1 MRVSSLGMRI
11 ALLCAAMVTLTVVVA
26 VGLGYLRVRGE
37 MERALTQELSGLAV
51 SVAMQVPG
59 DSLAVL
65 RVPGDTLLETYES
78 LRAFLRQMRT
88 RGGLKDDFTL
98 LRSGR
103 GKAEVIAGAGR
114 AKLLLGTPV
123 PARDE
128 FLAAIREGRP
138 QVTAITGEGTDPD
151 RSPKVPEKSG
161 AGRGQ
166 AREGM
171 VIRAY
176 APIRSPSGGV
186 VAALE
191 ITRQVEAPE
200 ATLGRVVVAWIGP
213 WLLLVS
219 ISILA
224 GLLLSE
230 STTAEVRTLATG
242 VEQVAGG
249 ALDAAPAL
257 SGREEAGRIARAV
270 KSLASHIKDMLQEI
284 LGMSTKVAESAG
296 ELSSAASQISTSV
309 QEVTATVQEIAK
321 GTALESVKI
330 ADIKKEIEKLNQ
342 LTKQVD
348 SQLKL
353 ALVSARRAQDSAGLG
368 REATRAVV
376 TQMTAIA
383 SVVEDGVARMKRLT
397 ERSRQIKQVLDF
409 ITSVAEQTDMLA
421 LNAAIEAARVGEQG
435 RGFTVVAEEIRKLA
449 VESAQA
455 ASEVGALILEV
466 RNDIAEA
473 SGAISQ
479 GAGSVAMGKEI
490 VEKMDHDFEAIANTV
505 TVNSTM
511 IQEIS
516 HVSKEQALAAD
527 EILRAIG
534 EISQAALQISAN
546 VEEVAAA
553 TEEEAASM
561 QELTSLAQNLA
572 NLAGN
577 LKDLVRRFKV

>member
-59 DSLAVL
+59 DSLAFV

-114 AKLLLGTPV
+114 VKLLIGTPV

-138 QVTAITGEGTDPD
+138 QVTAITGEETDPD
-151 RSPKVPEKSG
+151 RSM
-161 AGRGQ
+161 A
-166 AREGM
+166 GM

-176 APIRSPSGGV
+176 APIRSLSGGV

-257 SGREEAGRIARAV
+257 QGREEAGRIARAV

-353 ALVSARRAQDSAGLG
+353 ALVSARKAQDSAGLG

>member
-59 DSLAVL
+59 DSLAYL
-65 RVPGDTLLETYES
+65 RGPGDTLSETYES

-88 RGGLKDDFTL
+88 RGGLKDDYTL

-114 AKLLLGTPV
+114 AKLEIGTPI

-151 RSPKVPEKSG
+151 RS
-161 AGRGQ
+161 
-166 AREGM
+166 REGM

-176 APIRSPSGGV
+176 APIRSLSGGV

-219 ISILA
+219 LSVLA

-257 SGREEAGRIARAV
+257 QGREEAGRIARAV

-368 REATRAVV
+368 REATRATV
-376 TQMTAIA
+376 TQMIAIA

-516 HVSKEQALAAD
+516 HVSKEQAMAAD

>member
-37 MERALTQELSGLAV
+37 MERALTQELTGLAV

-59 DSLAVL
+59 DSLAFI
-65 RVPGDTLLETYES
+65 RVPGDTLSETYES
-78 LRAFLRQMRT
+78 LRAFLRLMRT

-98 LRSGR
+98 LKSGR
-103 GKAEVIAGAGR
+103 GQAEVIVGAGR
-114 AKLLLGTPV
+114 VKLLVGSPV

-138 QVTAITGEGTDPD
+138 QVSAITTEEETDPD
-151 RSPKVPEKSG
+151 GSR
-161 AGRGQ
+161 A
-166 AREGM
+166 GM
-171 VIRAY
+171 VMRSY
-176 APIRSPSGGV
+176 APIRSLSGGV

-191 ITRQVEAPE
+191 ITRKVEAPE

-242 VEQVAGG
+242 VEQVASG

-270 KSLASHIKDMLQEI
+270 KSLASHIKGMLQEI

-330 ADIKKEIEKLNQ
+330 ADIKKEIEKLAG
-342 LTKQVD
+342 LTK
-348 SQLKL
+348 
-353 ALVSARRAQDSAGLG
+353 
-368 REATRAVV
+368 
-376 TQMTAIA
+376 
-383 SVVEDGVARMKRLT
+383 
-397 ERSRQIKQVLDF
+397 
-409 ITSVAEQTDMLA
+409 
-421 LNAAIEAARVGEQG
+421 
-435 RGFTVVAEEIRKLA
+435 
-449 VESAQA
+449 
-455 ASEVGALILEV
+455 
-466 RNDIAEA
+466 
-473 SGAISQ
+473 
-479 GAGSVAMGKEI
+479 
-490 VEKMDHDFEAIANTV
+490 
-505 TVNSTM
+505 
-511 IQEIS
+511 
-516 HVSKEQALAAD
+516 
-527 EILRAIG
+527 
-534 EISQAALQISAN
+534 
-546 VEEVAAA
+546 
-553 TEEEAASM
+553 
-561 QELTSLAQNLA
+561 
-572 NLAGN
+572 
-577 LKDLVRRFKV
+577 

>member
-59 DSLAVL
+59 DSLAAL
-65 RVPGDTLLETYES
+65 RVPGDSLLETYES
-78 LRAFLRQMRT
+78 LRAFLRLMRT

-114 AKLLLGTPV
+114 AKLEIGTPV

-138 QVTAITGEGTDPD
+138 QVTAITGEETDPD
-151 RSPKVPEKSG
+151 RSPT
-161 AGRGQ
+161 ARGQ

-171 VIRAY
+171 VMRAY

-257 SGREEAGRIARAV
+257 QGREEAGRIARAV
-270 KSLASHIKDMLQEI
+270 KSLAAHIKDMLQEI

-368 REATRAVV
+368 REATRATV
-376 TQMTAIA
+376 TQMIAIA

-516 HVSKEQALAAD
+516 HVSKEQAMAAD

-561 QELTSLAQNLA
+561 QEMTSLAQNLA

>member
-59 DSLAVL
+59 DSLAAL
-65 RVPGDTLLETYES
+65 RVPGDSLLETYES
-78 LRAFLRQMRT
+78 LRAFLRLMRT

-114 AKLLLGTPV
+114 AKLEIGTPV

-138 QVTAITGEGTDPD
+138 QVTAITGEETDPD
-151 RSPKVPEKSG
+151 RSPKV
-161 AGRGQ
+161 RGQ

-171 VIRAY
+171 VMRAY

-219 ISILA
+219 LSVLA

-257 SGREEAGRIARAV
+257 QGREEAGRIARAV
-270 KSLASHIKDMLQEI
+270 RSLASHIKDMLQEI

-516 HVSKEQALAAD
+516 HVSKEQAMAAD

-561 QELTSLAQNLA
+561 QEMTSLAQNLA

>member
-1 MRVSSLGMRI
+1 
-11 ALLCAAMVTLTVVVA
+11 
-26 VGLGYLRVRGE
+26 
-37 MERALTQELSGLAV
+37 
-51 SVAMQVPG
+51 
-59 DSLAVL
+59 
-65 RVPGDTLLETYES
+65 
-78 LRAFLRQMRT
+78 
-88 RGGLKDDFTL
+88 
-98 LRSGR
+98 
-103 GKAEVIAGAGR
+103 
-114 AKLLLGTPV
+114 
-123 PARDE
+123 
-128 FLAAIREGRP
+128 
-138 QVTAITGEGTDPD
+138 
-151 RSPKVPEKSG
+151 
-161 AGRGQ
+161 
-166 AREGM
+166 M

-176 APIRSPSGGV
+176 APIRSLSGGV

-219 ISILA
+219 LSILA

-242 VEQVAGG
+242 VEQVASG

-257 SGREEAGRIARAV
+257 QGREEAGRIARAV

-383 SVVEDGVARMKRLT
+383 QVVEDGVARMKRLT

-516 HVSKEQALAAD
+516 HVSKEQAMAAD

-561 QELTSLAQNLA
+561 QEMTSLAQNLA

>member
-59 DSLAVL
+59 DSLAFV

-78 LRAFLRQMRT
+78 LRAFLRLMRT

-103 GKAEVIAGAGR
+103 GQAEVIVGAGR
-114 AKLLLGTPV
+114 VKLLLGTPV

-138 QVTAITGEGTDPD
+138 QVTAITGEETDPD
-151 RSPKVPEKSG
+151 RSR
-161 AGRGQ
+161 A
-166 AREGM
+166 GM

-176 APIRSPSGGV
+176 APIRSLSGGV

-200 ATLGRVVVAWIGP
+200 TTLGRVVVAWIGP

-219 ISILA
+219 ISVLA

-270 KSLASHIKDMLQEI
+270 KSLASHIKEMLQEI

-330 ADIKKEIEKLNQ
+330 ADIKKEIEKLTG

-353 ALVSARRAQDSAGLG
+353 ALVSARKAQDSAGLG
-368 REATRAVV
+368 REATRATV
-376 TQMTAIA
+376 TQMMAIA

-516 HVSKEQALAAD
+516 HVSKEQAMAAD

>member
-59 DSLAVL
+59 DSLAFV
-65 RVPGDTLLETYES
+65 RVPGDTLSETYES
-78 LRAFLRQMRT
+78 LRAFLRLMRT
-88 RGGLKDDFTL
+88 RGGLKDDFTI

-103 GKAEVIAGAGR
+103 GQAEVIVGAG
-114 AKLLLGTPV
+114 KVKILLGTAV

-138 QVTAITGEGTDPD
+138 QVTAITGEVTDPD
-151 RSPKVPEKSG
+151 RSK
-161 AGRGQ
+161 A
-166 AREGM
+166 GM
-171 VIRAY
+171 VMRAY
-176 APIRSPSGGV
+176 APIRSLSGGV

-191 ITRQVEAPE
+191 ITRQVEPPE

-257 SGREEAGRIARAV
+257 QGREEAGRIARAV
-270 KSLASHIKDMLQEI
+270 KSLASHIKEMLQEI

-353 ALVSARRAQDSAGLG
+353 ALVSARKAQDSAGLG
-368 REATRAVV
+368 REATRATV

>member
-59 DSLAVL
+59 DSLAFV
-65 RVPGDTLLETYES
+65 RVPGDTLSETYES
-78 LRAFLRQMRT
+78 LRAFLRLMRT
-88 RGGLKDDFTL
+88 RGGLKDDFTI

-103 GKAEVIAGAGR
+103 GQAEVIVGAGR
-114 AKLLLGTPV
+114 VKIFLGTAV

-138 QVTAITGEGTDPD
+138 QVTAITGEVTDPD
-151 RSPKVPEKSG
+151 RSK
-161 AGRGQ
+161 A
-166 AREGM
+166 GM
-171 VIRAY
+171 VMRAY
-176 APIRSPSGGV
+176 APIRSLSGGV

-257 SGREEAGRIARAV
+257 QGREETGRIARAV
-270 KSLASHIKDMLQEI
+270 KSLASHIKEMLQEI

-353 ALVSARRAQDSAGLG
+353 ALVSARKAQDSAGLG
-368 REATRAVV
+368 REATRATV

>member
-59 DSLAVL
+59 DSLAFV
-65 RVPGDTLLETYES
+65 RVPGDTLSETYES
-78 LRAFLRQMRT
+78 LRAFLRLMRT

-103 GKAEVIAGAGR
+103 GQAEVIVGTGR
-114 AKLLLGTPV
+114 VKLLLGTSV

-138 QVTAITGEGTDPD
+138 QVTAITGEVTDPD
-151 RSPKVPEKSG
+151 RSK
-161 AGRGQ
+161 A
-166 AREGM
+166 GM
-171 VIRAY
+171 VMRAY
-176 APIRSPSGGV
+176 APIRSLSGGV

-257 SGREEAGRIARAV
+257 QGREETGRIARAV
-270 KSLASHIKDMLQEI
+270 KSLASHIKEMLQEI

-330 ADIKKEIEKLNQ
+330 ADIKKEIEKLTG

-353 ALVSARRAQDSAGLG
+353 ALVSARKAQDSAGLG
-368 REATRAVV
+368 REATRATV

>member
-59 DSLAVL
+59 DSLAFV

-78 LRAFLRQMRT
+78 LRAFLRLMRT
-88 RGGLKDDFTL
+88 RGGLKDDFAL

-103 GKAEVIAGAGR
+103 GQAEVIVGAGR
-114 AKLLLGTPV
+114 VKLLFGAPV

-138 QVTAITGEGTDPD
+138 QVTAIMGEETDPD
-151 RSPKVPEKSG
+151 RSPK
-161 AGRGQ
+161 ARGQ
-166 AREGM
+166 ASAGM
-171 VIRAY
+171 IMRAY
-176 APIRSPSGGV
+176 APIRSQSGGV

-200 ATLGRVVVAWIGP
+200 ATLGRVVVAWVGP

-219 ISILA
+219 LSILA

-230 STTAEVRTLATG
+230 SATAEVRTLATG

-249 ALDAAPAL
+249 ALDAAPTL
-257 SGREEAGRIARAV
+257 QGREEAGRIARAV
-270 KSLASHIKDMLQEI
+270 KNLASHIKDMLQEI

-353 ALVSARRAQDSAGLG
+353 ALVSARKAQDSAGLG
-368 REATRAVV
+368 REATRATV

-516 HVSKEQALAAD
+516 HVSKEQAMAAD

-561 QELTSLAQNLA
+561 QEMTGLAQNLA